1 MDHHTNTTYRGGSH
15 LHPIFDPLDSEYD
28 GMILGLLYLLQL
40 APGSV
45 LILPDSATLLHILR
59 RPLRLSRPI
68 DERVSRILD
77 LINDLLTARF
87 FLRFRWVPGHRN
99 PSESLL
105 YYGNSQADLEAGAYL
120 ARPTLHTTAIH
131 SKLWRLRANSPP
143 PTAFTKLGKT
153 LLHLPCKLGRTLVR
167 LATNHSRL
175 KAWPLRMALSKRNR
189 QTIQADYDF
198 DRLPRPASS

>member
-1 MDHHTNTTYRGGSH
+1 
-15 LHPIFDPLDSEYD
+15 
-28 GMILGLLYLLQL
+28 MILGLLYLLQL
-40 APGSV
+40 APGSA

-59 RPLRLSRPI
+59 LPLRLSRPI

-120 ARPTLHTTAIH
+120 ARPTLLTKATY
-131 SKLWRLRANSPP
+131 SKLCHQ
-143 PTAFTKLGKT
+143 TAHSTPLCSDKT
-153 LLHLPCKLGRTLVR
+153 LSSTTSRT
-167 LATNHSRL
+167 TPTSTSH
-175 KAWPLRMALSKRNR
+175 
-189 QTIQADYDF
+189 
-198 DRLPRPASS
+198 